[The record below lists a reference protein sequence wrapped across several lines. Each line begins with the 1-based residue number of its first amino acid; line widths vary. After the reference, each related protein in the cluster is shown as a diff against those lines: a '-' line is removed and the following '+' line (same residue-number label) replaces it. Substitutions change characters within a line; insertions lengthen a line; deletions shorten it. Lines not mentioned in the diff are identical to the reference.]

1 MEPLR
6 KRVCIF
12 KYVVK
17 LSHLLWGS
25 LYQFNFCL
33 PTVHEHTY
41 SCAFEILLFFFL
53 AVLGLRCCAGF
64 SLVVSGGLLFVTVC
78 GLPLAGLVLLGST
91 GFRVC
96 GLSSCRSQALEHR
109 LLVAVGRLSC
119 SLDVGSYRTRDWP
132 GSSALAGG
140 SLPPSHQ
147 GSPEIFTLKII
158 HFIIVPPCIMYHL
171 SIYYLKKCSGNK
183 RIARGVKLTE
193 LIEVLIIQ
201 ARS

>member
-1 MEPLR
+1 MWLNCHISFEEVYTSLIF
-6 KRVCIF
+6 VCQQCMSIHIP
-12 KYVVK
+12 V
-17 LSHLLWGS
+17 LLK
-25 LYQFNFCL
+25 F
-33 PTVHEHTY
+33 Y
-41 SCAFEILLFFFL
+41 SFFL

-64 SLVVSGGLLFVTVC
+64 SLVVRGAGFSLLT
-78 GLPLAGLVLLGST
+78 
-91 GFRVC
+91 VC

-109 LLVAVGRLSC
+109 LLVVVGRLSC

-140 SLPPSHQ
+140 SLPLSHQ

-158 HFIIVPPCIMYHL
+158 YFIIVPPCIMYHL

>member
-64 SLVVSGGLLFVTVC
+64 SLVVRGAGFSLLT
-78 GLPLAGLVLLGST
+78 
-91 GFRVC
+91 VC

-109 LLVAVGRLSC
+109 LLVVVGRLSC

-140 SLPPSHQ
+140 SLPLSHQ

-158 HFIIVPPCIMYHL
+158 YFIIVPPCIMYHL

>member
-1 MEPLR
+1 MWLNCHISFEEVYTSLIF
-6 KRVCIF
+6 VCQQCMSIHIP
-12 KYVVK
+12 V
-17 LSHLLWGS
+17 LLK
-25 LYQFNFCL
+25 F
-33 PTVHEHTY
+33 Y
-41 SCAFEILLFFFL
+41 SFFF
-53 AVLGLRCCAGF
+53 GCAGSSLLCWLF
-64 SLVVSGGLLFVTVC
+64 SGCEGGGLLFVNSGAVNK
-78 GLPLAGLVLLGST
+78 PLSGLVLLGST

-109 LLVAVGRLSC
+109 LLVVVGRLSC

-140 SLPPSHQ
+140 SLPLSHQ

-158 HFIIVPPCIMYHL
+158 YFIIVPPCIMYHL

>member
-1 MEPLR
+1 MSIQIP
-6 KRVCIF
+6 V
-12 KYVVK
+12 
-17 LSHLLWGS
+17 LLK
-25 LYQFNFCL
+25 F
-33 PTVHEHTY
+33 Y
-41 SCAFEILLFFFL
+41 SFFL
-53 AVLGLRCCAGF
+53 AALGLCCCAGF

-91 GFRVC
+91 GCRVC

-119 SLDVGSYRTRDWP
+119 PSDVGSYRTRDWP

>member
-1 MEPLR
+1 MWLNCHISFEEVYTSLIF
-6 KRVCIF
+6 VCQQCMSIHIP
-12 KYVVK
+12 V
-17 LSHLLWGS
+17 LLK
-25 LYQFNFCL
+25 F
-33 PTVHEHTY
+33 Y
-41 SCAFEILLFFFL
+41 SFFL

-64 SLVVSGGLLFVTVC
+64 SLVVRGAGFSLLTVC

-109 LLVAVGRLSC
+109 LLVVVGRLSC

-140 SLPPSHQ
+140 SLPLSHQ

-158 HFIIVPPCIMYHL
+158 YFIIVPPCIMYHL